1 MKIYKYRDFTNPT
14 DSDFSR
20 LEALIDRRLI
30 WCARPDT
37 LNDPEEFVWSCDYT
51 STPSTLGLLTKVLIR
66 ARGRTHAD
74 ASAIAE
80 SAIKSGLLE
89 SVTRPVVREM
99 IDQCRRQI
107 GLACFGSTPDNQILW
122 QRYGGRGNGVCVEL
136 DVPTELLGTQLHR
149 VQYPPEKRL
158 HVDRLLRAFVEP
170 GYGQKVYNLVLLSKP
185 RSWANEEEIR
195 FVSQAQAIS
204 VSVDRAKVTC
214 VVLGDALKPDI
225 RKKIE
230 GLAATVPRTCCVRT
244 SG

>member
-20 LEALIDRRLI
+20 LEALIHRRLI

-37 LNDPEEFVWSCDYT
+37 LNDPEEFVWTCDYAPT
-51 STPSTLGLLTKVLIR
+51 ASTLGLLTKVLIR

-89 SVTRPVVREM
+89 SVARPVIRDM
-99 IDQCRRQI
+99 IEQCRSQI
-107 GLACFGSTPDNQILW
+107 GLACFGTASDNQILW
-122 QRYGGRGNGVCVEL
+122 QRYGGHGNGVCVEL

-170 GYGQKVYNLVLLSKP
+170 GYGQEVYNLVLLSKP
-185 RSWANEEEIR
+185 GSWANEDEIR
-195 FVSQAQAIS
+195 FVSQAQDIPVA
-204 VSVDRAKVTC
+204 VDRANVTC
-214 VVLGDALKPDI
+214 VVLGDALKPNV
-225 RKKIE
+225 REKIE
-230 GLAATVPRTCCVRT
+230 RIAAPVPLENCGRTP
-244 SG
+244 S